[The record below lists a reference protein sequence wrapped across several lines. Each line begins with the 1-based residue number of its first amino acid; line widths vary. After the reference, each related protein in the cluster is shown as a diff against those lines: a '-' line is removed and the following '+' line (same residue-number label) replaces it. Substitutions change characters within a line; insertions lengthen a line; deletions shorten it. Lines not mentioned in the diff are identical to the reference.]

1 VNAKLSSFK
10 SDRNDAQGL
19 RHAGLARTKVKSR
32 NNAAKRGFRRITGE
46 ASFVQ
51 ETSFESKNRATV
63 NIESL
68 KLFVSQNFP
77 RDHPLRKLL
86 AAERST
92 MSVPDYLA
100 KLESWL
106 CLLREIK

>member
-1 VNAKLSSFK
+1 MPKNINMRGLKDFVSSQLP
-10 SDRNDAQGL
+10 SGSPL
-19 RHAGLARTKVKSR
+19 R
-32 NNAAKRGFRRITGE
+32 E